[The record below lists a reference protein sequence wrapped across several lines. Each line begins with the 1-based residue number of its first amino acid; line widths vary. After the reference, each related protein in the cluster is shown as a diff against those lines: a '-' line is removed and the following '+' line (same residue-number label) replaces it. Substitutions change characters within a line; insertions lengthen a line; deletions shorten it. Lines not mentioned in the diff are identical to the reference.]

1 MVVIGLMTIFVTYAI
16 GESERMPPDNRTDKF
31 IFTNLYYDW
40 AEPLIYTGYRVNML
54 GIIDGDA
61 WTPYTPEAWKLLN
74 PKID

>member
-1 MVVIGLMTIFVTYAI
+1 MRIRNINV
-16 GESERMPPDNRTDKF
+16 E
-31 IFTNLYYDW
+31 NLYYDW
-40 AEPLIYTGYRVNML
+40 AEPLIYTGHRVNML